1 MRHVKIIIF
10 TLTFFLMKSSIVYA
24 CPGCSQAIAGSGGQS
39 GLIAI
44 YSLLVGMPFLIIGS
58 IITGIVIT
66 NRRANE
72 ADENLTDSDFLENG
86 GNSN

>member
-10 TLTFFLMKSSIVYA
+10 ALTFFLMKSSIAYA
-24 CPGCSQAIAGSGGQS
+24 CPGCSQSIAGSDGQA

-44 YSLLVGMPFLIIGS
+44 YSLLAGMPFLIIGS
-58 IITGIVIT
+58 IIAGIVIT

-72 ADENLTDSDFLENG
+72 ADENNTDSDF
-86 GNSN
+86 